1 MMFLGL
7 PSTLFALLCVSIF
20 VKIMF
25 FSDMYNRR
33 HSRVLGKTNKAIRKV
48 KGILSSK
55 KVESQFL
62 RKMVISFRSFP
73 KTARNS

>member
-1 MMFLGL
+1 M
-7 PSTLFALLCVSIF
+7 
-20 VKIMF
+20 
-25 FSDMYNRR
+25 DNRR

-48 KGILSSK
+48 KDILSSK

-62 RKMVISFRSFP
+62 RKMVISFRAFP